1 MITDAIREYVSK
13 ECNSS
18 QNAFG
23 PAFFEQHLSVVV
35 QYSRRLGE
43 TLGADLEIIELAA
56 WLHDISA
63 VQDIA
68 VLPKHPGLSAEIAQ
82 GVLQQ
87 HGYSPE
93 RIDRVA
99 RCVAAHSV
107 PVQIGHGLPEEVCV
121 SNADAMSQ
129 IVKPAYWFYYV
140 FRVRQF
146 GFAEGRDWLRRRV
159 ESNWA
164 ALIPP
169 ARAIIEKQYR
179 QAQEW
184 LRS

>member
-1 MITDAIREYVSK
+1 MIVKAIRKYVAG

-18 QNAFG
+18 KNAFG
-23 PAFFEQHLSVVV
+23 PAFFERHLSVVV
-35 QYSRRLGE
+35 EYAKRLGGS
-43 TLGADLEIIELAA
+43 LGADLEIVELAG

-68 VLPKHPGLSAEIAQ
+68 ALPEHPGLSAEIARK
-82 GVLQQ
+82 LLSEKD
-87 HGYSPE
+87 YPTD
-93 RIDRVA
+93 RIERVA
-99 RCVAAHSV
+99 RCITLHAV

-129 IVKPAYWFYYV
+129 IVKPTYWLYYV

-146 GFAEGRDWLRRRV
+146 GFAEGRDWLQRRI

-169 ARAIIEKQYR
+169 ARAMIEKEYHQVR
-179 QAQEW
+179 E
-184 LRS
+184 LLKL